1 MLAPSECRTAFHVAS
16 KHNKSRIHRIIER
29 AEGIAVAAL
38 ACALLAGCATAP
50 PVQEM
55 SDARQAIAAAEEA
68 SADERAPDTLNDAR
82 RFLETA
88 ENLLRQEAYGAARI
102 NAVRAKNRA
111 VQALEASQRAAR
123 TDSQ

>member
-1 MLAPSECRTAFHVAS
+1 VAS
-16 KHNKSRIHRIIER
+16 KEKKSNIHVFAQR
-29 AEGIAVAAL
+29 ALRFAAGVAVAVL
-38 ACALLAGCATAP
+38 VGCATSP

-68 SADERAPDTLNDAR
+68 NAAERAPDTLSEAR

-88 ENLLRQEAYGAARI
+88 ENLLREEAYGPARV

-111 VQALEASQRAAR
+111 VQALEASQQAAQS
-123 TDSQ
+123 DEG

>member
-1 MLAPSECRTAFHVAS
+1 VFAQ
-16 KHNKSRIHRIIER
+16 R
-29 AEGIAVAAL
+29 ALRFAAGVAVAVL
-38 ACALLAGCATAP
+38 VGCATSP

-68 SADERAPDTLNDAR
+68 NAAERAPDTLSEAR

-88 ENLLRQEAYGAARI
+88 ENLLREEAYGPARV

-111 VQALEASQRAAR
+111 VQALEASQQAAQS
-123 TDSQ
+123 DEG